1 MPGCG
6 VRVLA
11 DDQHPHLRER
21 VPEGSEHILA
31 LRQVTSPRF
40 CLGAEEV
47 THRRDLI
54 GHRRKRNGPG
64 GIDELAERLRAHTLR
79 DGSQVRGIWRA
90 SHVNTLSPPRGHY
103 YPIMAAPQ
111 NPVPSASVP
120 SASVPSASVLKSNA
134 GRITF
139 GLVGFLFLVEL
150 VSGILQGYYVPLI
163 PDLVQHLGIRDA
175 DFNWFEASQL
185 LLSAIVVP
193 ILAKLGDMYGHKRI
207 LLLATVL
214 TAGSTWALAF
224 AGNFTTFLLAW
235 ALQGFYGVW
244 LPLEVALIFDRG
256 RSTGRGASQT
266 RRAAGYLVVALE
278 AGAIIGALSGAR
290 IFKAFGGSVTPTLL
304 VPAIAVT
311 LVFFAILFG
320 VPESKPLPGRSL
332 DLKGFIGLAI
342 GLLLITSGLTFLKL
356 NIGTPNWWWAI
367 VLMVIGVL
375 TFIPWGRFELKQK
388 DPAIDLRMLRQPT
401 MWPIQLTAG
410 LIGISLLGAQAP
422 LSTFAGTDPVNG
434 FGLGMDADS
443 ISYIIGAYLVSMIV
457 GALLFPWLSRWTS
470 PRIALI
476 AAAFF
481 VATGYLLF
489 LVNHTTV
496 AGTFV
501 NMAIAGIGSG
511 ALVGALPAAAAA
523 AAPRGQTGI
532 GTALTNTTKTI
543 GGSFASATFAI
554 VLAAGSATAI
564 TATASS
570 LWGYLVVFAICGIG
584 ALVAAV
590 LLFLVP
596 KLAFADA
603 SDDESASALAA
614 SEPSVLP

>member
-1 MPGCG
+1 
-6 VRVLA
+6 
-11 DDQHPHLRER
+11 
-21 VPEGSEHILA
+21 
-31 LRQVTSPRF
+31 
-40 CLGAEEV
+40 
-47 THRRDLI
+47 
-54 GHRRKRNGPG
+54 
-64 GIDELAERLRAHTLR
+64 
-79 DGSQVRGIWRA
+79 
-90 SHVNTLSPPRGHY
+90 
-103 YPIMAAPQ
+103 MAAPQ
-111 NPVPSASVP
+111 NPVP

-332 DLKGFIGLAI
+332 DLKGFIGLTI